1 MNDQTQM
8 KLEALYDKNKQIP
21 RLTKLYSEITDEP
34 LAIKLLVHMA
44 IHKRMTVATAL
55 GILKTSEGF
64 EKAIEVIESCVQQ
77 QAVLYQDGMLIVVIE
92 PSDEIQKEM
101 ALYMFPPPMVVEP
114 LKVRRNN
121 ETGYLTSKGSV
132 LTRGSHTNDDVCLDV
147 INHLNQMKFT
157 LDLEVLKTSSAYKS
171 LLKPK
176 EGETILDYKK
186 RERQWKKF
194 NKETRELIK
203 NHYSDIEKIYFTH
216 RYDKRGRIYCR
227 GYHLNYQGDE
237 WRKAIIQFEPEHLN
251 EY

>member
-34 LAIKLLVHMA
+34 MAIKLLVHMA
-44 IHKRMTVATAL
+44 IHKRMSVATAL
-55 GILKTSEGF
+55 GILKTSDGF
-64 EKAIEVIESCVQQ
+64 DEAIEVIETCVQQ
-77 QAVLYQDGMLIVVIE
+77 QAIMYHEGMLIVVVE
-92 PSDEIQKEM
+92 PSEEIQKEM
-101 ALYMFPPPMVVEP
+101 ALYMFPPPMIVEP
-114 LKVRRNN
+114 LKVHKNN

-157 LDLEVLKTSSAYKS
+157 LDLGVLGTSSAYKS

-176 EGETILDYKK
+176 EGETLVDYKK

-194 NKETRELIK
+194 DSETRELIK
-203 NHYSDIEKIYFTH
+203 NHYNDIEEIHFTH

-227 GYHLNYQGDE
+227 G
-237 WRKAIIQFEPEHLN
+237 
-251 EY
+251 